1 VVRSRGVIA
10 LALLVSVL
18 WLVAAPDADGRRSP
32 GSAFAASVDVSARL
46 DAYLRQATARREF
59 NGTVLIARG
68 GRILLRKAYGWA
80 DLRQRRPNGVRT
92 RFRISSLSTDVMF
105 MALLQLVDRGR
116 LDLDDSLCKHI
127 EPCPRRW
134 RPITVR
140 LLVDG
145 RSGLP
150 SARPLPRR
158 TRTIPEWI
166 AALGARPL
174 AFQPGKGRDRSEAGM
189 LVGAHLI
196 QVVSGTP
203 WPRYLERRI
212 FRPAGMSAT
221 AADRADLPGRATPY
235 VRRRDGRLGAPASFA
250 PVSDPDVLYG
260 LASTV
265 DDMYRFE
272 RARRSGAL
280 VSRRLLEE
288 IDYSGGGS
296 GSGTWPDHFAHLGHG
311 PRGTSDGW
319 YTALARDG
327 EEKLTIVAFSNMGGY
342 SLSDV
347 VHRIGLI
354 AAGWPPAR
362 APVEPTVLARAAGEY
377 VRWDSS
383 KRRRVTTSVRT
394 RPDGTLE
401 LSSDEPSHPGS
412 SNSALRNARWRWVLA
427 PTADGAFFAT
437 GEELWWGIRVH
448 LEPGTAPN
456 GDVLVVRFV
465 SFGSQRRYRRSI

>member
-1 VVRSRGVIA
+1 M
-10 LALLVSVL
+10 
-18 WLVAAPDADGRRSP
+18 
-32 GSAFAASVDVSARL
+32 DVSASL

-59 NGTVLIARG
+59 NGTVLIALG

-80 DLRQRRPNGVRT
+80 DLRQRRPNRVRT
-92 RFRISSLSTDVMF
+92 RFRVSLLSTDVMF

-116 LDLDDSLCKHI
+116 LDLDDSLCEHI
-127 EPCPRRW
+127 KPCPRRW

-158 TRTIPEWI
+158 TRTIAEWI
-166 AALGARPL
+166 AALGAWPL
-174 AFQPGKGRDRSEAGM
+174 AFQPARDGAAPKRECWSEHTCSRSSRGRR
-189 LVGAHLI
+189 
-196 QVVSGTP
+196 
-203 WPRYLERRI
+203 
-212 FRPAGMSAT
+212 
-221 AADRADLPGRATPY
+221 GRATSSDGSSARRECT
-235 VRRRDGRLGAPASFA
+235 RRRPIAPICRAARRRTSACEAAAWAPGPRSLPSASPTFSTGSPRPWTTCTGSSGPDGPARSSHADCSRRSSTPGAAPA
-250 PVSDPDVLYG
+250 
-260 LASTV
+260 
-265 DDMYRFE
+265 
-272 RARRSGAL
+272 
-280 VSRRLLEE
+280 
-288 IDYSGGGS
+288 
-296 GSGTWPDHFAHLGHG
+296 GTWPDHFAHLGHG

-327 EEKLTIVAFSNMGGY
+327 EEKLTIVTFSNMGGY

-362 APVEPTVLARAAGEY
+362 ALSSPTVLARATGDY
-377 VRWDSS
+377 FRWDSS
-383 KRRRVTTSVRT
+383 KRRTVTTSVRT

-412 SNSALRNARWRWVLA
+412 GNSALRNARWRWVVA

-448 LEPGTAPN
+448 LEPRTAPN
-456 GDVLVVRFV
+456 GDSRVVRFV
-465 SFGSQRRYRRSI
+465 SFGSERRYRRSI